1 MNDVEP
7 DLWVLVRQSD
17 ALGDGGWTVR
27 DETDRASALRHY
39 VQNVLIEHCATAVQ
53 ALPGSSALSLCRQ
66 RGEFLR
72 RLRELRH
79 LNEQD
84 LSSAVGD
91 IERLCGGS
99 TAGPPDASG
108 GDFAS
113 RVLARVDQRL
123 GAARQVGRIDILRD
137 ALAELADLLRER
149 PAEGT
154 RFFDSRSLSTRM
166 PTIDALVDEF
176 GNVGG
181 NVHGDVEADVHCD
194 GVAGDDLWL
203 VPVRRI

>member
-17 ALGDGGWTVR
+17 ALGYGGWTVR
-27 DETDRASALRHY
+27 DETDRTSALRHY
-39 VQNVLIEHCATAVQ
+39 VQNVLIEHGATAVQ
-53 ALPGSSALSLCRQ
+53 ALAGASALSLCRQ
-66 RGEFLR
+66 RSEFLR

-84 LSSAVGD
+84 LSSAVGE

-108 GDFAS
+108 SDFAS

-123 GAARQVGRIDILRD
+123 GAARQVGGIDILRD

-149 PAEGT
+149 PAERT

-166 PTIDALVDEF
+166 PAIDALVDEF